1 MVEARYFGIGIVLL
15 MLAGCGGGGGSDGG
29 GATPANSANADIAGT
44 WRGTATSASAA
55 TTSTITLVLTQT
67 ESSVSGSFACTPTQS
82 CFHTTATVAGIVS
95 GQSFTGTVLY
105 PDNHSC
111 SAFNGTLSGTTL
123 SGNYTCE
130 DSVTDTGTWSATKQ

>member
-1 MVEARYFGIGIVLL
+1 MVEVKYFGIGVVLFI
-15 MLAGCGGGGGSDGG
+15 LAGCGGGGDSYGG
-29 GATPANSANADIAGT
+29 GTTPPNTANANIAGT
-44 WRGTATSASAA
+44 WRGTSTSTSAARSN
-55 TTSTITLVLTQT
+55 TITLVLTQT

-130 DSVTDTGTWSATKQ
+130 DTVTDTGTWSATKQ